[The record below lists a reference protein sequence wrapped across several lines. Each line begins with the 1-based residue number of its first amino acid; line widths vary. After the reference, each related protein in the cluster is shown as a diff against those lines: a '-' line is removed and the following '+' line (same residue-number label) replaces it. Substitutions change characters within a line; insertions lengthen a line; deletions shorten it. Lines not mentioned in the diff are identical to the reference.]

1 MSGIIK
7 YKKLDGKTYYK
18 FRAFLGYDEVTG
30 KQVKVSK
37 SGIRTKKEAQRLLA
51 QLQLNFNNRSFSEYG
66 NLTFKEIYLKWF
78 DQYKMTVKESTYA
91 KTDEHFIL
99 HILPE
104 IGNTKI
110 SKLTTVQIQ
119 MAVNKWFKEKLS
131 RYKRFYNYVNR
142 VLTWAYKMQII
153 NNNPAD
159 RVILPVNTK
168 PIKTMSENYYD
179 LSELKHFF
187 KCLHEMDNDIAEV
200 YFRILAFT
208 GMRKGE
214 SLALL
219 WTDINFETNQIS
231 ISKTQSQGEHGR
243 LLVNTPKTPTSIR
256 TVDVD
261 PKTILILKKWHSE
274 QRKQLLMLGFNSLND
289 KQLVF
294 SNNKNTMIVP
304 TTPRKWLIDTINTF
318 DLKKITVHGFRRT
331 YATLAFEAGATIK
344 EVQSQ
349 LGHKNYKTTMDI
361 YTEVTSKQKKETAQK
376 YANYVDF

>member
-30 KQVKVSK
+30 KQVRVSK
-37 SGIRTKKEAQRLLA
+37 SGIATKKEALKLLTQA
-51 QLQLNFNNRSFSEYG
+51 QLEFNNRSFSQYR
-66 NLTFKEIYLKWF
+66 NLSFKDIYLKWF
-78 DQYKMTVKESTYA
+78 DQYKLTVKESTYS
-91 KTDEHFIL
+91 KTDEHFTL

-104 IGNTKI
+104 IGKTKI

-119 MAVNKWFKEKLS
+119 LAINKWFKQSLT
-131 RYKRFYNYVNR
+131 RYKRFYNYINR

-153 NNNPAD
+153 ENNPAD
-159 RVILPVNTK
+159 RVILPVNTSQ
-168 PIKTMSENYYD
+168 IKTMAENYYD
-179 LSELKHFF
+179 LPELKHFF
-187 KCLHEMDNDIAEV
+187 ECLHDMDNSIAEV
-200 YFRILAFT
+200 YFRVLAFT

-219 WTDINFETNQIS
+219 WTDVNFETNQIS
-231 ISKTQSQGEHGR
+231 INKTQSQGEHGR

-261 PKTILILKKWHSE
+261 PKTMEILKHWRNE
-274 QRKQLLMLGFNSLND
+274 QRKQLLMLGFNATGNN
-289 KQLVF
+289 QLVF
-294 SNNKNTMIVP
+294 SNTKNEMFVP
-304 TTPRKWLIDTINTF
+304 TTPRKWLVDTIDRF
-318 DLKKITVHGFRRT
+318 DLKYITVHGFRRT
-331 YATLAFEAGATIK
+331 FATLAFEAGATIK

-376 YANYVDF
+376 YANYVNF

>member
-1 MSGIIK
+1 MTEIKK
-7 YKKLDGKTYYK
+7 YKKANGETFYK
-18 FRAFLGYDEVTG
+18 IRAYLGTDERTG
-30 KQVKVSK
+30 KEVRAIK
-37 SGIRTKKEAQRLLA
+37 SGIKTKKEAQMLLSKMRLEFD
-51 QLQLNFNNRSFSEYG
+51 NKSFSEYR
-66 NLTFKEIYLKWF
+66 NLSFKDIYLKWF
-78 DQYKMTVKESTYA
+78 DQYKMTVKESTYS
-91 KTDEHFIL
+91 KTDEHFTL

-104 IGNTKI
+104 IGRTKI

-119 MAVNKWFKEKLS
+119 MAVNKWFKNKLS

-159 RVILPVNTK
+159 SVILPVNTK
-168 PIKTMSENYYD
+168 PVKTMSENYYD

-187 KCLHEMDNDIAEV
+187 KCLHEMDNEMAEV
-200 YFRILAFT
+200 YFRVLAFT

-219 WTDINFETNQIS
+219 WTDVNFETNQIS
-231 ISKTQSQGEHGR
+231 INKTESQGEHGR

-256 TVDVD
+256 TLDVD
-261 PKTILILKKWHSE
+261 SKTMSILKKWRSK
-274 QRKQLLMLGFNSLND
+274 QRELLLMLGFNSLND

-294 SNNKNTMIVP
+294 SNTKNTMIVP
-304 TTPRKWLIDTINTF
+304 TTPRKWLVDTIDTF

-361 YTEVTSKQKKETAQK
+361 YTEVTSKQKKETAEK
-376 YANYVDF
+376 FANYVSF